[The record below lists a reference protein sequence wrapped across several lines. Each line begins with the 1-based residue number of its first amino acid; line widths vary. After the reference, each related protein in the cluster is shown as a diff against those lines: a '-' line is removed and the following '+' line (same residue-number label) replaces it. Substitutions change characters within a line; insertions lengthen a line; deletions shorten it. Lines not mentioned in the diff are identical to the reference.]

1 VHDNARTREPAGDAD
16 AAGGG
21 TVNAANF
28 GPLAEEEPVCGACRP
43 GHLGADLEHWAGLLR
58 ERGVSAVVCL
68 LSEGESKRW
77 GLPDAYGDRFET
89 AHLPIQ
95 DRHLP
100 DPDRLAETLDFLD
113 RVSENSCVAVH
124 CNAGLGRTG
133 VVGAAWLARQGYT
146 PREAVEAVE
155 SAPAPRAPREAIREG
170 NATEADL
177 YDLLSTV

>member
-1 VHDNARTREPAGDAD
+1 M
-16 AAGGG
+16 
-21 TVNAANF
+21 NAANF
-28 GPLAEEEPVCGACRP
+28 GPLAEDEPVCGACRP
-43 GHLGADLEHWAGLLR
+43 GHLGADLKHWTGLLR
-58 ERGVSAVVCL
+58 ESGVSTVVCL

-77 GLPDAYGDRFET
+77 GLPDAYGDSFET
-89 AHLPIQ
+89 AHLPIR

-100 DPDRLAETLDFLD
+100 DPDRLGETLDFLD
-113 RVSENSCVAVH
+113 RATENARVAVH

-133 VVGAAWLARQGYT
+133 VVGAAWLARQGHA
-146 PREAVEAVE
+146 PREAVEAAE